1 LKNQRLI
8 LIQLLR
14 FQGPKEPFLID
25 YVIWLFF
32 DLSFKKSDLKRGKA
46 LLPSAQLISV
56 LLEPGERAYSWY
68 QHQKAHTIE
77 TALQHSFYEV
87 ITSEPGTPE
96 YSLRQVRMQVRIMTH
111 PSFQRC
117 LEPGLY
123 ARHLSRWFE
132 RYSGKQMII
141 LDGNKLKSDP
151 IPLLNRLQKQLKVE
165 TPIDFKKIIKYDEKK
180 GFFCPLENG
189 KTKCLG
195 KSKVRVELSTKKIKK
210 P

>member
-1 LKNQRLI
+1 MKNQRLI

-96 YSLRQVRMQVRIMTH
+96 YSLRQVSQIRKVTH
-111 PSFQRC
+111 SFQFRDVWN
-117 LEPGLY
+117 LVY
-123 ARHLSRWFE
+123 MHDIF
-132 RYSGKQMII
+132 Q
-141 LDGNKLKSDP
+141 DGSNDIPENK
-151 IPLLNRLQKQLKVE
+151 
-165 TPIDFKKIIKYDEKK
+165 
-180 GFFCPLENG
+180 
-189 KTKCLG
+189 
-195 KSKVRVELSTKKIKK
+195 
-210 P
+210 

>member
-1 LKNQRLI
+1 M
-8 LIQLLR
+8 IQLLR

-96 YSLRQVRMQVRIMTH
+96 YSLRQV
-111 PSFQRC
+111 S
-117 LEPGLY
+117 
-123 ARHLSRWFE
+123 
-132 RYSGKQMII
+132 
-141 LDGNKLKSDP
+141 
-151 IPLLNRLQKQLKVE
+151 
-165 TPIDFKKIIKYDEKK
+165 
-180 GFFCPLENG
+180 
-189 KTKCLG
+189 
-195 KSKVRVELSTKKIKK
+195 
-210 P
+210 